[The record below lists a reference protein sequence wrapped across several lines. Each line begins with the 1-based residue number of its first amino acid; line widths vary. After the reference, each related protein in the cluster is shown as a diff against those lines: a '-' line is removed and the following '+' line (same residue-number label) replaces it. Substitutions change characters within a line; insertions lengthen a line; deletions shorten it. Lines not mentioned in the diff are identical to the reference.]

1 MIRIAHV
8 INNLQTG
15 GAEATLL
22 RLMEHIDRS
31 RFEPFVLAMIGE
43 GTIGPRIRELDI
55 PVVALGAA
63 RRRLSVRTF
72 LEIRRHLKEFQPD
85 VIQSWMYHSNLA
97 AYLSRGAVRNRPA
110 LAWNIRHSL
119 HDLAHEP
126 WMTRQVIKAGA
137 KRSAKVEAIIANSA
151 VSMGQHEAIGY
162 RSSRNEVIPNG
173 FDLEALKPVPDASTK
188 LREELDIGE
197 SAFIIGCAARFHPMK
212 DQRMLVKATAEL
224 FEKGRDIHCVLI
236 GRGCETG
243 GEAESLRPLL
253 GERLHLL
260 GERRPL
266 AETVSGLDCLAVASA
281 WGEGFPNVL
290 AEAMACEVP
299 CVTTDVGD
307 AAAIVADPQR
317 VLSPGDQQ
325 AMVEIVDRMLQLDS
339 QQRQRIGQDGRARIL
354 ENYPIAKIVKQ
365 YEDLWTD
372 LSSSRDTVS

>member
-15 GAEATLL
+15 GAETTLL
-22 RLMEHIDRS
+22 RLMEHLDRS
-31 RFEPFVLAMIGE
+31 RFDPFVLAMIGE

-55 PVVALGAA
+55 PVIALGAA

-72 LEIRRHLKEFQPD
+72 LEIRRHLKDFQPD

-119 HDLAHEP
+119 HDLSHEP

-151 VSMGQHEAIGY
+151 VSMRQHEAIGY
-162 RSSRNEVIPNG
+162 RSARNEVIPNG
-173 FDLEALKPVPDASTK
+173 FDLEALKPVPNASMK
-188 LREELDIGE
+188 LREELGLDE
-197 SAFIIGCAARFHPMK
+197 STFIIGCAARFHPMK
-212 DQRMLVKATAEL
+212 DQRMLIKATAEHVR
-224 FEKGRDIHCVLI
+224 KGRDIHCVLI
-236 GRGCETG
+236 GRGCESG
-243 GEAESLRPLL
+243 GEAESLRSLL

-290 AEAMACEVP
+290 AEAMACEVV

-307 AAAIVADPQR
+307 AAELLGDPDRVVPPSDPVAMSNAIERVMQASPAERHELGVAAR
-317 VLSPGDQQ
+317 SRI
-325 AMVEIVDRMLQLDS
+325 VER
-339 QQRQRIGQDGRARIL
+339 
-354 ENYPIAKIVKQ
+354 YPIKKIVQKYQ
-365 YEDLWTD
+365 SLWEDLA
-372 LSSSRDTVS
+372 LMRRSSS